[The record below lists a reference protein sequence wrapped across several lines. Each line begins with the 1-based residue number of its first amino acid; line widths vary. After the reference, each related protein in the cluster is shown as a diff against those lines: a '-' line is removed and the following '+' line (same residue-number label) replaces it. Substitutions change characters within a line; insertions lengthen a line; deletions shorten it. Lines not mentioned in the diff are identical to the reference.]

1 MNYTKYSGYFLIG
14 TGVIHSIIGVL
25 LGWPTLVSMHESG
38 WLAST
43 IVNGE
48 MAFNREAILWFLTLG
63 AFWIVFGLCLQ
74 KMIDQGFIPPRSL
87 GWGFIVIA
95 AVLIIIVPVSGA
107 YFFLIQGALILMP
120 SRDEQLVAAETTA

>member
-74 KMIDQGFIPPRSL
+74 KMIDQGFIPPKSL

-107 YFFLIQGALILMP
+107 YFFLIQGTLILMP
-120 SRDEQLVAAETTA
+120 SKNEDLGAAETMT